1 MVLRFTSALSDGR
14 NLYAFR
20 YSVKGNANSL
30 YYRSNIDG
38 TVIASEPL
46 DDDRARWTAV
56 PENHVLVAEPEGP
69 AQVFSF
75 LPPVPA

>member
-46 DDDRARWTAV
+46 DDDRAAA
-56 PENHVLVAEPEGP
+56 L
-69 AQVFSF
+69 
-75 LPPVPA
+75 